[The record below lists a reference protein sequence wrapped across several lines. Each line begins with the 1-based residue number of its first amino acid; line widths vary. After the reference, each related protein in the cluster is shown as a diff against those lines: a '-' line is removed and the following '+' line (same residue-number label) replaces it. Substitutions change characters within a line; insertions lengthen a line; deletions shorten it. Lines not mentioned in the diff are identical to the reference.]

1 MAGYAGVGRIDDA
14 YNVLQTIRDTK
25 GLEPGMDTY
34 NVLIHALTRLNRT
47 DEALAIAEEA
57 KRAGLSFDAF
67 TRKGLAQGPAGL
79 LLSMATSEEREGSGH
94 KEEGGAA
101 AWEAG
106 RVKEEDG
113 GTVIVLVSGRH

>member
-1 MAGYAGVGRIDDA
+1 MGRIDDA
-14 YNVLQTIRDTK
+14 YRVLQTIRDTK
-25 GLEPGMDTY
+25 GLQPGMDTY

-79 LLSMATSEEREGSGH
+79 LLSMAT
-94 KEEGGAA
+94 EEGKGDKEKGDAA
-101 AWEAG
+101 AWESG
-106 RVKEEDG
+106 RVKEEEG
-113 GTVIVLVSGRH
+113 GTVIVLVSRRH